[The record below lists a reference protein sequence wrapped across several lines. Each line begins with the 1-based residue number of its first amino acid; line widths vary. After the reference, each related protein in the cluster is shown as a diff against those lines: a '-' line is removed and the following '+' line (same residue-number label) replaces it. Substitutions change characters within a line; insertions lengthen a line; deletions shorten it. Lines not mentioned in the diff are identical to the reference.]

1 LVEEL
6 VDGKISSAHSNL
18 DALLLDLDGDTLGAE
33 LVDTLALSHEHDL
46 ELRSL
51 WVVVDVLSQ
60 LLVDDVVLH
69 RDVHS
74 DSLLEV
80 NNVLLKRSNLNL
92 SLLELLEELE
102 RNLVALVDLLLHGD
116 DVVSGLIQLHLQLV
130 LVGEQVLDISSQGSI
145 LSCQGVVLLLL
156 LQPSAL
162 IFLTIV
168 LVVQPVSLV
177 LSDNFFLLQPSA
189 LILLPVSLVLSDL
202 FLLEIAVALRLLKP
216 RLEHVILS
224 LEVVHDADL
233 VVEGEASGLQSFNLD
248 VLVLGLDFLPVQLL
262 NDLHLRPLGLGH
274 DERLAF
280 LWRQNGGRWPH

>member
-162 IFLTIV
+162 I
-168 LVVQPVSLV
+168 
-177 LSDNFFLLQPSA
+177 
-189 LILLPVSLVLSDL
+189 LLPVSLVLSDL